1 MHFGQLWV
9 SAVSCASFNLKE
21 RCDSSEWKV
30 LCELLSTMVHGRG
43 NESQW
48 IMAASHQLPA
58 RWRHAASKKSDE
70 TAAALVCCS
79 FYFKAHRGITYSV
92 PRARLTA
99 RSKFEQVSLTIWL
112 PVLFS
117 DLSCEVF
124 PLVLSCRGVKAVL
137 SQWRLYC
144 NQLFSSGIQSL
155 RSRQRNPRGSPQTQS
170 GPLSTQL

>member
-1 MHFGQLWV
+1 MKSPLW
-9 SAVSCASFNLKE
+9 APFNNGA
-21 RCDSSEWKV
+21 WKRQWV
-30 LCELLSTMVHGRG
+30 TVNHGCLSP
-43 NESQW
+43 
-48 IMAASHQLPA
+48 AASQMKT
-58 RWRHAASKKSDE
+58 RCKQKVWRN
-70 TAAALVCCS
+70 CS
-79 FYFKAHRGITYSV
+79 RSRVLLFLLQSTPWRAGTYSV
-92 PRARLTA
+92 PWARLTA
-99 RSKFEQVSLTIWL
+99 RSKFERVSLTIWL

-124 PLVLSCRGVKAVL
+124 PLVLSCGGVKAVL